1 MGQNAHEM
9 LVQHIF
15 ELFDTGEEAL
25 AFLNEHGLRENQYLL
40 GDLETVMYSHCLRH
54 RTALAAD

>member
-25 AFLNEHGLRENQYLL
+25 AFLNEHGLRGNQYLL
-40 GDLETVMYSHCLRH
+40 SH
-54 RTALAAD
+54 